1 MRKTFLE
8 KCINLRLCRVALVL
22 LFLVPAISSL
32 QANPSQNKTISG
44 VVTSATDSE
53 PLIGVSVQVRE
64 TATGGITDI
73 DGRYSVSAQQ
83 GQTLVFSYI
92 GYQSQEIK
100 VGTSSVI
107 NVVLKEDTEMLDEVV
122 VVGYQEVRKKDLTG
136 SVSKVNM
143 SDLLKTPS
151 ASFDQTLG
159 GRIAGVNVSSGEG
172 MPGGTMT
179 ITIRGNN
186 SLTQDNTPLYIIDGF
201 PVEDARVAAAINPSD
216 IESTD
221 V

>member
-22 LFLVPAISSL
+22 LFLVPAISNL

-92 GYQSQEIK
+92 GYQSQGNQGRYFFRHQCGAE
-100 VGTSSVI
+100 
-107 NVVLKEDTEMLDEVV
+107 
-122 VVGYQEVRKKDLTG
+122 
-136 SVSKVNM
+136 
-143 SDLLKTPS
+143 
-151 ASFDQTLG
+151 G
-159 GRIAGVNVSSGEG
+159 GHGKCW
-172 MPGGTMT
+172 MKW
-179 ITIRGNN
+179 
-186 SLTQDNTPLYIIDGF
+186 L
-201 PVEDARVAAAINPSD
+201 
-216 IESTD
+216 
-221 V
+221 